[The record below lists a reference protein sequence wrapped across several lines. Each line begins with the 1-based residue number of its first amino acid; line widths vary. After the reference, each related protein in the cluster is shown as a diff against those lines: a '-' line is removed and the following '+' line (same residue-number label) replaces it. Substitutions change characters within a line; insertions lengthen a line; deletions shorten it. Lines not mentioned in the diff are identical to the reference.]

1 MLKPPISRM
10 IYIPSRDN
18 LRQRVVVAP
27 MIKPNEDIRSITN
40 TMPYKFTHDRAKLKN
55 FIWFCVGDRVTIY
68 AWFDNWCAL
77 SQLASF
83 ISNRDIY
90 KAGLGLSAKVNEIID
105 SGMWSWPTDW
115 VLKYPMLANLNV
127 PNLSNASDGIVW
139 RHISNGDSDFSV
151 AKA

>member
-1 MLKPPISRM
+1 
-10 IYIPSRDN
+10 
-18 LRQRVVVAP
+18 
-27 MIKPNEDIRSITN
+27 
-40 TMPYKFTHDRAKLKN
+40 
-55 FIWFCVGDRVTIY
+55 DRVTIY

-151 AKA
+151 AKAYDCIRPKANEVDWFHVVWFSYQIPRHAIHLWLVMKRKLKTQDKLMQ